1 MGDGSYVLQ
10 LVFENGALKEWVLST
25 SEVRWTM

>member
-1 MGDGSYVLQ
+1 VLQ

-25 SEVRWTM
+25 SEMRWTL